1 MLCSYKLSNPL
12 VTRVTSHYLHEF
24 RVEVLSEAGIFLPL
38 PEAASDRVPL
48 VLHDT
53 YRLELRV
60 VGASK
65 HLKEAVLFGRTNKFH
80 DLNVSLDDPKRLLVQ
95 SLGVGWLLGIVC
107 DDF

>member
-1 MLCSYKLSNPL
+1 MLSPYELSYPL

-24 RVEVLSEAGIFLPL
+24 RVKVFSEAGIFLP
-38 PEAASDRVPL
+38 PFDAASDRVPL

-53 YRLELRV
+53 YWLELRE

-65 HLKEAVLFGRTNKFH
+65 HLKEAVLLGRTYKFH
-80 DLNVSLDDPKRLLVQ
+80 DLNVSLDNPKRLLVK
-95 SLGVGWLLGIVC
+95 SLGVGRLLCVVC

>member
-1 MLCSYKLSNPL
+1 MLSPYELSNPL

-24 RVEVLSEAGIFLPL
+24 RVEVFSEAGIFLPL

-60 VGASK
+60 VGPSK
-65 HLKEAVLFGRTNKFH
+65 HLE
-80 DLNVSLDDPKRLLVQ
+80 
-95 SLGVGWLLGIVC
+95 
-107 DDF
+107 

>member
-1 MLCSYKLSNPL
+1 M
-12 VTRVTSHYLHEF
+12 TRVTSHYLHKF
-24 RVEVLSEAGIFLPL
+24 RVEIFSEASIFLPP

-65 HLKEAVLFGRTNKFH
+65 HLQQAVLFGCTNKFH
-80 DLNVSLDDPKRLLVQ
+80 DLNVSLDDPKRLLAQ
-95 SLGVGWLLGIVC
+95 SLGVGRLLCIVC